1 MFVPA
6 ASALGVEGNISRA
19 MHCTVFQNSPGGPN
33 TWKTRLARAA
43 FSAQH
48 LIPSSATGS
57 PGPSPKHPVS
67 GLLTTWSFYPIT
79 QKTNPV
85 CKNYTSAQGDPSG
98 EGVESGEDSSDRTKQ
113 SRSFPAAAAPLE
125 GTRQGKGLMDLEL
138 RKHIAKYK
146 LLLYLTYL
154 TKHVQ

>member
-6 ASALGVEGNISRA
+6 ASALGMEGNISRA
-19 MHCTVFQNSPGGPN
+19 MHCTVFQNSPEGPN

-98 EGVESGEDSSDRTKQ
+98 EGVENGEDSSDRTKQ
-113 SRSFPAAAAPLE
+113 TRVGRVWRVERTVQTGRSRAGPSQQLLHLW
-125 GTRQGKGLMDLEL
+125 KGPGRGRDSW
-138 RKHIAKYK
+138 
-146 LLLYLTYL
+146 TWN
-154 TKHVQ
+154 